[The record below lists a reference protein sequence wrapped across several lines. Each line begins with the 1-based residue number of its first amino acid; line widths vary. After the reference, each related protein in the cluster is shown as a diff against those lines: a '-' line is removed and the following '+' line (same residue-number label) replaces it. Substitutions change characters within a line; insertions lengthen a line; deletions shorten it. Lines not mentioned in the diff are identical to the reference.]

1 MGKIHI
7 IKGEYLGLNLVELI
21 SLLLNTSCTSEKQS
35 PDTSEL
41 ELI

>member
-7 IKGEYLGLNLVELI
+7 IKGKYLGLNLVEVI
-21 SLLLNTSCTSEKQS
+21 SLLLNISCTSEKQS

-41 ELI
+41 GLI